1 MSLVLIA
8 VPFEEMIKF
17 YENVNNIRSSLNYDI
32 DGVVYKV
39 NDINKHEK
47 IGKPRDGQNGL

>member
-1 MSLVLIA
+1 
-8 VPFEEMIKF
+8 MIKL

-47 IGKPRDGQNGL
+47 IGETSRWPKWALAHFFLEKSKTC